1 MDPKEWLPTRTIY
14 LARHGSHAY
23 GTALPTSDE
32 DFRGIAIPPK
42 AYFLGTLHR
51 FEQKEQKSGNTET
64 VVFSL
69 PKFFHLAT
77 EGNPNV
83 LEMLFV
89 EIEDRILVTPV
100 GEALLT
106 QRALFLSKKIK
117 HTFSG
122 YAFSQLKRIQTHRR
136 WLLEPPQAPPQRKD
150 FGLPEHTLVPRDQL
164 DAAASLIRKQVESW
178 QVDLD
183 PLDDAGKIQLREK
196 IISTLTEM
204 HMAAEEEQ
212 HLAAGKGLGF
222 SDNFLVLLDR
232 EHKYASAQRNW
243 AQYQTWL
250 TNRNPARAALEAKH
264 GYDCKHAMHLVRLM
278 RMCKEALETGT
289 LHVRRHDAEELRA
302 IRQGA
307 WSYEQLLTWATAHEQ
322 ALRQA
327 YEQSPL
333 PQGPNRVAIDRL
345 CIDLIEKMGW

>member
-1 MDPKEWLPTRTIY
+1 MDLREWLPARTIY

-51 FEQKEQKSGNTET
+51 FEQTEQRSGNTET

-69 PKFFHLAT
+69 PKFFCLAT

-89 EIEDRILVTPV
+89 EAEDRIRVTPV
-100 GEALLT
+100 GEALLA
-106 QRALFLSKKIK
+106 QRGLFLSKKIK

-136 WLLEPPQAPPQRKD
+136 WLLDPPQAPPTRRD
-150 FGLPEHTLVPRDQL
+150 VGLPEHTLIPRDQL

-196 IISTLTEM
+196 IVTTLTEM
-204 HMAAEEEQ
+204 HLASEQ
-212 HLAAGKGLGF
+212 EQRLAAGHRLGF
-222 SDNFLVLLDR
+222 SENFLVLLDR
-232 EHKYASAQRNW
+232 EHKYATAQRNW
-243 AQYQTWL
+243 EQYQAWL
-250 TNRNPARAALEAKH
+250 TNRNPVRAALEAKH

-278 RMCKEALETGT
+278 RMCKEALESGT
-289 LHVRRHDAEELRA
+289 LQVKRQDAEELRA

-307 WSYEQLLTWATAHEQ
+307 WSYEQLLTWANAHEQ
-322 ALRQA
+322 ALD
-327 YEQSPL
+327 QSYQVSLL
-333 PQGPNRVAIDRL
+333 PQGPDRVAIDRL
-345 CIDLIEKMGW
+345 CIELIEQIGW